1 MPRTNSLLGALM
13 LASLASIS
21 AGCVAAGIGG
31 TTYAIKASERDNYI
45 QAAEA
50 GDAEAQFKL
59 GRSHCCMGPGFSTQ
73 KATEWLC
80 RAAHQDHRRAQY
92 ELGRIYLGE
101 VSRTPAPGQK
111 ILRAVTAKSDPEL
124 AFVWLTLASTDGD
137 EDAQEKLAKLTEKMP
152 EAAVLRAQGKL
163 ANWREM
169 PCEYRSV
176 FADGNE
182 TDES

>member
-1 MPRTNSLLGALM
+1 M
-13 LASLASIS
+13 S

-31 TTYAIKASERDNYI
+31 TTYAVKASARGNYV

-59 GRSHCCMGPGFSTQ
+59 GQSHCCMGPGFSTQ
-73 KATEWLC
+73 RATEWLC

-111 ILRAVTAKSDPEL
+111 ILRAVTARSDPEV
-124 AFVWLTLASTDGD
+124 AFVWLTLASADGD
-137 EDAQEKLAKLTEKMP
+137 EDAQGKLAKLTEKMP
-152 EAAVLRAQGKL
+152 EAAVLSAHGKL
-163 ANWREM
+163 ADWREM
-169 PCEYRSV
+169 PCEYHSV
-176 FADGNE
+176 FPQGDE
-182 TDES
+182 TDQSQSEVDTGDVE